1 MFHADLAYLRL
12 VISQT
17 LDTMSSRTIEDLCA
31 INGQRGQEVPPLGPN
46 LVPNF
51 SEIRKVYDTF
61 FAPGLDQLIETGSTK
76 WFALKGWALL
86 MYDRTL
92 LAQFMMYLTLISTT
106 PNPTSSAPG
115 MTLPEQVALA
125 AQEAR
130 MVWACLNLVVSQAQI
145 GNDDDAQT
153 FAGRVRALEAILT
166 SEPIVRTGSM
176 ADFVHQDLEQETDL
190 DVDMSGI
197 PTVANNPLLEK
208 PFSKQMQARSNKFWQ
223 LVEQASELPAQVQPE
238 VFEQLLALL
247 DGKEE
252 RDIIYSIMFL
262 GAQANRS
269 RANTKNGNDSSR
281 PASSNPSPSRAARGQ
296 QKEQAARLLETEAA
310 GRATNIVFQN
320 IAGMGLRAFVQ

>member
-1 MFHADLAYLRL
+1 MA
-12 VISQT
+12 ST
-17 LDTMSSRTIEDLCA
+17 RTIEDLCA

-92 LAQFMMYLTLISTT
+92 LAQFMMYLTLISTY
-106 PNPTSSAPG
+106 PNPSSSASG
-115 MTLPEQVALA
+115 TLSPEQAAPA

-145 GNDDDAQT
+145 GNDDDAQK
-153 FAGRVRALEAILT
+153 FANRVKALEAILT
-166 SEPIVRTGSM
+166 SESIVRTGSM
-176 ADFVHQDLEQETDL
+176 ADFVHQDPEPEADS
-190 DVDMSGI
+190 DVDMSGV

-208 PFSKQMQARSNKFWQ
+208 PFSKQMQARSDNFWQ
-223 LVEQASELPAQVQPE
+223 LVEEASALPSQVSPE
-238 VFEQLLALL
+238 MFDRLLTLL

-262 GAQANRS
+262 GAQSNRS
-269 RANTKNGNDSSR
+269 RANTSNGNTNSRLGSGSS
-281 PASSNPSPSRAARGQ
+281 SPNRAARRQ
-296 QKEQAARLLETEAA
+296 QKEQAIRLLETEAA
-310 GRATNIVFQN
+310 GRATNMVFQN
-320 IAGMGLRAFVQ
+320 LAGIGLRAFVQ

>member
-1 MFHADLAYLRL
+1 
-12 VISQT
+12 
-17 LDTMSSRTIEDLCA
+17 MSSARTMEDLCA

-86 MYDRTL
+86 MYDRAL

-106 PNPTSSAPG
+106 PNPTSSASG
-115 MTLPEQVALA
+115 TMLPEQAALA

-130 MVWACLNLVVSQAQI
+130 MVWVCLNLVVSQAQI
-145 GNDDDAQT
+145 GNDDDAQK
-153 FAGRVRALEAILT
+153 FANRVRALEAVLT
-166 SEPIVRTGSM
+166 SQPLVRAGSM
-176 ADFVHQDLEQETDL
+176 SDFVHQDPEVDTDI

-208 PFSKQMQARSNKFWQ
+208 PFSKQMQARSDYFWQ
-223 LVEQASELPAQVQPE
+223 LVEQASEQPSQVSPD
-238 VFEQLLALL
+238 VFDKLLMLL

-262 GAQANRS
+262 GAQSNRS
-269 RANTKNGNDSSR
+269 RANTNSGNGTSR
-281 PASSNPSPSRAARGQ
+281 PGSGNPSPSRAARRQ
-296 QKEQAARLLETEAA
+296 QKDQAARLLEGEAA
-310 GRATNIVFQN
+310 GRATNLVFQSL
-320 IAGMGLRAFVQ
+320 AGMGLRAFGQ

>member
-1 MFHADLAYLRL
+1 
-12 VISQT
+12 
-17 LDTMSSRTIEDLCA
+17 MSATRTIEDLCA

-86 MYDRTL
+86 IYDRAL

-106 PNPTSSAPG
+106 SNPASSALG
-115 MTLPEQVALA
+115 TMVPEYAAPA

-145 GNDDDAQT
+145 GNDDDAQE
-153 FAGRVRALEAILT
+153 FAKRVKALEAILT

-176 ADFVHQDLEQETDL
+176 ADFVHQDPETETDP
-190 DVDMSGI
+190 DFDMSGI

-208 PFSKQMQARSNKFWQ
+208 PFSKQMQARSDKFWQ
-223 LVEQASELPAQVQPE
+223 LVGEASALPSQVSSE
-238 VFEQLLALL
+238 VFDQLLALL

-252 RDIIYSIMFL
+252 RDIIYSVMFL
-262 GAQANRS
+262 GAQSNRS
-269 RANTKNGNDSSR
+269 RANTINNNNSSR
-281 PASSNPSPSRAARGQ
+281 PGSSNPSPSRAARRQ
-296 QKEQAARLLETEAA
+296 QREQALRLLETEAA

-320 IAGMGLRAFVQ
+320 LAGMGLRAFVQ

>member
-1 MFHADLAYLRL
+1 
-12 VISQT
+12 
-17 LDTMSSRTIEDLCA
+17 MSSTRTIEDLCA

-86 MYDRTL
+86 
-92 LAQFMMYLTLISTT
+92 ITT
-106 PNPTSSAPG
+106 PSLPSSASG
-115 MTLPEQVALA
+115 TMLPEQAASA

-145 GNDDDAQT
+145 GNDDDAQK
-153 FAGRVRALEAILT
+153 FANRVKALEAILT
-166 SEPIVRTGSM
+166 SESIIRTGSM
-176 ADFVHQDLEQETDL
+176 ADFVHQDPEPEADP

-208 PFSKQMQARSNKFWQ
+208 PFSKQMQARSDDFWR
-223 LVEQASELPAQVQPE
+223 LVEEASALPRQVSPE
-238 VFEQLLALL
+238 MFDRLLTLL
-247 DGKEE
+247 DGREE

-262 GAQANRS
+262 GAQSNRS
-269 RANTKNGNDSSR
+269 RANTNNENNNSR
-281 PASSNPSPSRAARGQ
+281 LGSSNPSLSRAARRQ
-296 QKEQAARLLETEAA
+296 QKEQAIRLLETEAA
-310 GRATNIVFQN
+310 GRATNMVFQN
-320 IAGMGLRAFVQ
+320 LAGIGLRAFVQ

>member
-1 MFHADLAYLRL
+1 
-12 VISQT
+12 
-17 LDTMSSRTIEDLCA
+17 MSSTRTIEDLCA
-31 INGQRGQEVPPLGPN
+31 INGQRGQEMPPLGPN

-86 MYDRTL
+86 MYDRAL

-106 PNPTSSAPG
+106 PNLSSSASG
-115 MTLPEQVALA
+115 TMLPEQAASA

-145 GNDDDAQT
+145 GNDDDAQK
-153 FAGRVRALEAILT
+153 FANRVKALEAILT
-166 SEPIVRTGSM
+166 SESIVRTGSM
-176 ADFVHQDLEQETDL
+176 ADFVHQDPESEADP

-208 PFSKQMQARSNKFWQ
+208 PFSKQMQARSDDFWR
-223 LVEQASELPAQVQPE
+223 LVEEASALPGQVSPE
-238 VFEQLLALL
+238 MFERLLALL

-262 GAQANRS
+262 GAQSNRS
-269 RANTKNGNDSSR
+269 RANTNNGNSNSR
-281 PASSNPSPSRAARGQ
+281 LGSSNPSPSRAARRQ
-296 QKEQAARLLETEAA
+296 QKEQAIRLLETEAA
-310 GRATNIVFQN
+310 GRATNMVFQN
-320 IAGMGLRAFVQ
+320 LAGIGLRAFVQ